1 MNGRFV
7 PGLSPDDKKY
17 LLNLV
22 HSRIDLALRDRE
34 VGFLPPPPPGPL
46 HETYGAFVTLKRH
59 GKLRGCIGRLISE
72 DPLYLTVGEMAE
84 AAAFHDSRFPP
95 VTMEELASLEME
107 VSVMGPI
114 TRCEDP
120 SRIVLGTHGL
130 IIRRGE
136 KQGLLLPQVPVE
148 WEWDRETFLTQACVK
163 AGLPPDAWHD
173 PDTEIFWFEA
183 YVV

>member
-1 MNGRFV
+1 MNAKFA
-7 PGLSPDDKKY
+7 PGLSPEDKKY
-17 LLNLV
+17 LLDLV
-22 HSRIDLALRDRE
+22 RSRIDLVLHDKA
-34 VGFLPPPPPGPL
+34 VGFPPLPPPGVL
-46 HETYGAFVTLKRH
+46 YETYGAFVTLKRH

-72 DPLYLTVGEMAE
+72 EPLYVTVGDMAE

-95 VTMEELASLEME
+95 VTMDDLADIEIE

-120 SRIVLGTHGL
+120 SEIVVGMHGL
-130 IIRRGE
+130 IMRRGD
-136 KQGLLLPQVPVE
+136 KQGLLLPQIPVE
-148 WEWDRETFLTQACVK
+148 WEWDRETFLAQTCVK

-173 PDTEIFWFEA
+173 PDTEIFWFQA